1 MTNIASVGAGAG
13 SGPAVRPGQ
22 IAQGGGD
29 PHDAEQIR
37 QHILSNPSVLRQLQG
52 VRKELSKN
60 ILSQ

>member
-13 SGPAVRPGQ
+13 SRPAVRSGQ
-22 IAQGGGD
+22 IAQSGGD

-52 VRKELSKN
+52 VRKKS
-60 ILSQ
+60 